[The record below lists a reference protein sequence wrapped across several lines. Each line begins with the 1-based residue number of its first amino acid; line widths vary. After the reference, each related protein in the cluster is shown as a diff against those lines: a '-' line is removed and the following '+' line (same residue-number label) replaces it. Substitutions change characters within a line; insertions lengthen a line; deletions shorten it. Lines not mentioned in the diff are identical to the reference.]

1 VERGAL
7 VQNYEALLGF
17 SGIAVAFLARNN
29 PIGIIFAAIVWSVL
43 SRGDTAVQLDA
54 GLPREFVIIFQG
66 ILIMS
71 VVVVYEMASR
81 RLARRQLQRAAVVEQ
96 VDAAPEGTT

>member
-1 VERGAL
+1 
-7 VQNYEALLGF
+7 
-17 SGIAVAFLARNN
+17 
-29 PIGIIFAAIVWSVL
+29 VL

>member
-1 VERGAL
+1 M
-7 VQNYEALLGF
+7 QNYEALLGF
-17 SGIAVAFLARNN
+17 SGIAVAFLARNH

-71 VVVVYEMASR
+71 VVVVYENATR
-81 RLARRQLQRAAVVEQ
+81 RLARRQLQRAATGEEPA
-96 VDAAPEGTT
+96 DTGAERTT